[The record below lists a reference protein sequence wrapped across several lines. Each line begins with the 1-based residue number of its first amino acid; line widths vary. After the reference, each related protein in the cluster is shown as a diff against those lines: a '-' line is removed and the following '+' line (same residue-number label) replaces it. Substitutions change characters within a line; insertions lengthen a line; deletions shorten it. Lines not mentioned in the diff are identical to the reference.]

1 VRYTSVS
8 AGGLYTVFLRS
19 DDAAVACGGN
29 AQGQCN
35 PPSLEK
41 GVTYTSVSAGAFHTV
56 LLRSDGAAVAC
67 GDNGHGQCNLPS
79 VENGLFYRSGESTTV
94 PLQIELEAEDN
105 DIVTI
110 VCTNVGGDVIG
121 RITGLSAKD
130 ALSTL
135 LTNIGEHLQPLAG
148 SRWLFIVA
156 GRHIDDFN
164 LEATLEQ
171 VFGLEPLKES
181 LAHTESEIAV
191 WFAECVGLEVGVAET
206 YAAQLSANGITT
218 LQELVA
224 KPMAQWGLQV
234 KPYDAAKVLKVVREG
249 KGSSGT

>member
-1 VRYTSVS
+1 M
-8 AGGLYTVFLRS
+8 G
-19 DDAAVACGGN
+19 ACGYN
-29 AQGQCN
+29 DYGQCN
-35 PPSLEK
+35 LPSLEE
-41 GVTYTSVSAGAFHTV
+41 GLTYTSVSAGECHTV

-67 GDNGHGQCNLPS
+67 GYNGGGQCNLPS
-79 VENGLFYRSGESTTV
+79 MEDGFFYHSGDHSGESTTV
-94 PLQIELEAEDN
+94 PLQIEVEAEDN
-105 DIVTI
+105 GIVTI

-135 LTNIGEHLQPLAG
+135 LTNIGERLQPLAG
-148 SRWLFIVA
+148 SRWVFIVA

-181 LAHTESEIAV
+181 SAHAESEIAV
-191 WFAECVGLEVGVAET
+191 WFAECVGLEVAVAET
-206 YAAQLSANGITT
+206 YAAQLSANGITN
-218 LQELVA
+218 LQDLVA

-249 KGSSGT
+249 QGSSGI